1 MLRGQGGEGGAGA
14 SRAAALAAGRATR
27 FRRRARAA
35 GAAVV
40 AGEQGAAL
48 RADPIAVVSH
58 ELREPLN
65 GILGMARLLRDT
77 PLDREQSEY
86 LTGVLDSAEALLT
99 LVNDLLDL
107 GRIDAGQL
115 ALVDTEL
122 ALRPFLDR
130 VRGMLQARAQQR
142 GLALTVRVDP
152 DVPEIVRGDAGRL
165 RQVIVNLVGNALR
178 FTEEGEVR
186 VELAVERIDAQRVT
200 LALRVADT
208 GPGMTAEQVA
218 GLFQPFAQASAGVRR
233 THGGSGLGLVIAR
246 RILAAMGGDLICT
259 SCPGQGTVLAGRLTV
274 GRATAR
280 PRAEAALEASLR
292 GASLLVVDPQA
303 RTRSTAHDLAS
314 LWGMDV
320 RAARTGAEALALA
333 AEAADR
339 QMPFDVVL
347 VDSALVDPSPAELAL
362 SVRRDPRLAHARLAL
377 IAPSGLRGDAA
388 LAREAGFAAYLP
400 KPMTAETLRECLTRL
415 VSGDAGGGNELIT
428 VHSMS
433 EAKGPPLRLLVVDD
447 NALNR
452 RIASLILTRAGHEA
466 VDAASGGE
474 ALSLLAEG
482 RFDLV
487 LMDVQMP
494 EMDGLETTRRI
505 RAIPDGTRA
514 NVPIVALT
522 ANALKGDQERCRRAG
537 MNGYVTKPLDG
548 ASLIRTVERF
558 GRAVAA

>member
-1 MLRGQGGEGGAGA
+1 
-14 SRAAALAAGRATR
+14 
-27 FRRRARAA
+27 
-35 GAAVV
+35 
-40 AGEQGAAL
+40 
-48 RADPIAVVSH
+48 
-58 ELREPLN
+58 
-65 GILGMARLLRDT
+65 
-77 PLDREQSEY
+77 
-86 LTGVLDSAEALLT
+86 
-99 LVNDLLDL
+99 
-107 GRIDAGQL
+107 
-115 ALVDTEL
+115 
-122 ALRPFLDR
+122 
-130 VRGMLQARAQQR
+130 
-142 GLALTVRVDP
+142 
-152 DVPEIVRGDAGRL
+152 
-165 RQVIVNLVGNALR
+165 
-178 FTEEGEVR
+178 
-186 VELAVERIDAQRVT
+186 
-200 LALRVADT
+200 
-208 GPGMTAEQVA
+208 MTAEQVA
-218 GLFQPFAQASAGVRR
+218 GLFQPFAQASAEVQR

-246 RILAAMGGDLICT
+246 RILGAMGGGLTCA
-259 SCPGQGTVLAGRLTV
+259 SVPGQGTVLTGRLTI

-303 RTRSTAHDLAS
+303 RTRSTARDLAS

-320 RAARTGAEALALA
+320 RAAKTGAEALALA
-333 AEAADR
+333 LEAADR

-415 VSGDAGGGNELIT
+415 VCGGAGEGNELIT

-474 ALSLLAEG
+474 ALSLLGEG

-505 RAIPDGTRA
+505 RAIADGTRA
-514 NVPIVALT
+514 NVPIVAVT

-558 GRAVAA
+558 GRAGAA